1 MASTP
6 KGKRRKI
13 VTEVSYS
20 QKAEEREAEFS
31 EIIRKGKRNVE
42 ALLERKITIFYLM
55 DVQRQKYFSLALQ
68 YFTYT

>member
-42 ALLERKITIFYLM
+42 ALLER
-55 DVQRQKYFSLALQ
+55 
-68 YFTYT
+68 

>member
-31 EIIRKGKRNVE
+31 EIIRKGKRTVE